1 MKENEYG
8 NKPPRKSF
16 LYYYGLVMLIVM
28 LLNIFIFP
36 SMMDRTQEVRYD
48 QFEKEL
54 ERKNVDEVYVT
65 TNNEIIYTLKDSRW
79 INYKTGELPGADLY
93 QMLDVYKRQLIP

>member
-8 NKPPRKSF
+8 SKPPRKSF
-16 LYYYGLVMLIVM
+16 LYYYGMVMLIVM

-48 QFEKEL
+48 QFEEEL
-54 ERKNVDEVYVT
+54 ERKNVDEVFVT
-65 TNNEIIYTLKDSRW
+65 TNN
-79 INYKTGELPGADLY
+79 
-93 QMLDVYKRQLIP
+93 